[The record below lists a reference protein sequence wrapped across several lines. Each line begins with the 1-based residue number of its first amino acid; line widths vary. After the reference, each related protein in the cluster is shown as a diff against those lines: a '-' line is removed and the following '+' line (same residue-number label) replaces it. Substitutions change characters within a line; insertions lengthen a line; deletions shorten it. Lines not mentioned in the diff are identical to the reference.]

1 MEISIFELNWAM
13 ITRSL
18 HTFIPKW
25 GMITNSLHTFIPKWA
40 MITRSLHTSI
50 PKWAMIT
57 RSLHTS
63 IPNWGMITNSLHTSV
78 PKWGMITNS
87 LHTSKLKQKATHRS
101 KLLFVSSAYKLLSST
116 AESSASMALMT
127 SVNEPSSNGDF
138 KFANFTSSRKLF
150 VPPTSQIAK

>member
-1 MEISIFELNWAM
+1 MEISIFELN
-13 ITRSL
+13 
-18 HTFIPKW
+18 
-25 GMITNSLHTFIPKWA
+25 
-40 MITRSLHTSI
+40 
-50 PKWAMIT
+50 WAMIT

-78 PKWGMITNS
+78 PKWGMITNSLHTSILNWGMITNSLHTSIPNWAMITRS

>member
-18 HTFIPKW
+18 HTSIP
-25 GMITNSLHTFIPKWA
+25 NWA

-50 PKWAMIT
+50 PKWGMSTHSLHTFIPKWAMIS

-78 PKWGMITNS
+78 PKWVMITRS

-101 KLLFVSSAYKLLSST
+101 KLFFVSSAYKLLSST

>member
-18 HTFIPKW
+18 HTSIPNW
-25 GMITNSLHTFIPKWA
+25 GMITNSLHTSVPKWA

-50 PKWAMIT
+50 LNWA
-57 RSLHTS
+57 
-63 IPNWGMITNSLHTSV
+63 MITNSLHTSV

>member
-18 HTFIPKW
+18 HTSIP
-25 GMITNSLHTFIPKWA
+25 NWA
-40 MITRSLHTSI
+40 MITRSLHTSIPKWGMSTHSLHTFI

>member
-1 MEISIFELNWAM
+1 M
-13 ITRSL
+13 ITNSL
-18 HTFIPKW
+18 HTSILNWGMITNSLHTSVPKW

-40 MITRSLHTSI
+40 MITRSLHTFI
-50 PKWAMIT
+50 PK
-57 RSLHTS
+57 
-63 IPNWGMITNSLHTSV
+63 WGMITNSLHTSILN
-78 PKWGMITNS
+78 WAMITNS